1 MDDRLDGRTN
11 ASGPTGTERT
21 ATQQSF
27 FATMNADGSLKD
39 LADGAKAKY
48 SEKERVTLAQ
58 SKLYEIALKVG
69 GGPSSVPNV
78 TPNKPNRTNASQTP
92 IKQPSIHLSKRNDS
106 NYQSNTS
113 KQAAQTRSPTQ
124 APHAM
129 RAVGS
134 AGGGGAAGPAAAK
147 RSGSRGPRAFRRRVP
162 RRVGIIILSWTR
174 H

>member
-1 MDDRLDGRTN
+1 MDDRLDDRTN

-21 ATQQSF
+21 ATQQRF

-78 TPNKPNRTNASQTP
+78 TQNKPNRANTSQTP

-113 KQAAQTRSPTQ
+113 KQAAPTQ